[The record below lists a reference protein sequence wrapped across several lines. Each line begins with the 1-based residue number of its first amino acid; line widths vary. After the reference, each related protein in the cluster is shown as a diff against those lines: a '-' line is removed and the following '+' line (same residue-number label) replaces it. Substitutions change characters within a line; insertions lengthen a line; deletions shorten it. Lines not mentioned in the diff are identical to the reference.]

1 MISYDNDNLPLFVIS
16 SGVKLNI
23 REKCDYRIVK
33 KTIRALKDNSLEN
46 DEKIRIALIVFYE
59 NYKEIKDAED
69 AMMQMYSII
78 DCVNEYKESPNLK
91 PQQPKPAIMDWDYD
105 WDIIAPEINKVLG
118 YDIRTPQK
126 YTHWWTVI
134 GAYRSISGEST
145 FKTVITIRHK
155 KQKGKKLEQWEK
167 EFYEENREMVDLPLN
182 LTDDEKEWL
191 DADW

>member
-16 SGVKLNI
+16 SGVKLII

-78 DCVNEYKESPNLK
+78 DCVNEYKKSPNLK

-105 WDIIAPEINKVLG
+105 WDIIAPEINRVLG
-118 YDIRTPQK
+118 YDIRTPKK
-126 YTHWWTVI
+126 YTHWWTAI

-167 EFYEENREMVDLPLN
+167 EFYEENREMVDSPLN

-191 DADW
+191 DAD